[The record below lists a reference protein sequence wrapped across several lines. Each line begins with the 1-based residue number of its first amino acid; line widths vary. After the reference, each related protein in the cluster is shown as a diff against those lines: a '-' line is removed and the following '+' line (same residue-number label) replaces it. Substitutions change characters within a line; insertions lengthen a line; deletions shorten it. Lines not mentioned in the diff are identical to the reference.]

1 MQPSDDIKYL
11 RQREAEEREA
21 AARSRNEVRAAH
33 EKLAAGYASRIASA
47 SDVAAPQ

>member
-21 AARSRNEVRAAH
+21 AARSRNEVRSAH
-33 EKLAAGYASRIASA
+33 EKLAAAYASRIASA
-47 SDVAAPQ
+47 SDTASSQ